1 MIISK
6 RIQAEKKWNSLT
18 PMERV
23 KVIYLVGA
31 NKISGIK
38 GHRLCVDYIEKTI
51 VCQQLD
57 I

>member
-51 VCQQLD
+51 VC
-57 I
+57 